1 VSINR
6 FCLENSNGIPIE
18 ILAKKIEL
26 FSFLTD
32 VRYIKGYIDE
42 DIWVDPEFDIN
53 SKLVSDTFGCTLLLG
68 VDHKSEEN
76 IVTIGHFMFEE
87 FGYKSI
93 KISLK

>member
-6 FCLENSNGIPIE
+6 FCAENSNGIPIE
-18 ILAKKIEL
+18 IMAKKIES

-32 VRYIKGYIDE
+32 VQYIKGYIDE

-53 SKLVSDTFGCTLLLG
+53 SILVSNTFGCTLLLG
-68 VDHKSEEN
+68 LDHNSDKN
-76 IVTIGHFMFEE
+76 IITIGHFMFEE
-87 FGYKSI
+87 FGYKLI